1 VVSAVSVLVAAV
13 DLGAAAELPKL
24 ETSIVLCPLLYFKKK
39 KLFFKDIN

>member
-13 DLGAAAELPKL
+13 DLGAATELPKL
-24 ETSIVLCPLLYFKKK
+24 ETSIVLCPFFIFLK